1 MPNSL
6 IEKMVASAGAA
17 AGSNAKRAVYQVLQQ
32 VALAGMYRAGMFEKA
47 VFYGGTCLR
56 VFHGLDR
63 FSEGLDFSLREEDLD
78 FNLSCY
84 KAAIEGEFRS
94 FGCEVAL
101 ERRQKPHGSAVES
114 AFLKSDTSLY
124 DLKAKYD
131 LKANLRGS
139 IKIKIEVDKRPPLK
153 FRTEAQLCVEPFSFY
168 VPCFV
173 LPDLFAGKM
182 HAALFRK
189 WKNRVK
195 GRDWYDFEW
204 YVRNHTPLD
213 LRHFSERAMQSE
225 SEITEPLTR
234 ERFFA
239 TVFEKIEALDIE
251 SVKDDVRPFIAD
263 PRTLDIWSKEYFL
276 ALAKKIEF
284 SSED

>member
-1 MPNSL
+1 
-6 IEKMVASAGAA
+6 MVASASATT
-17 AGSNAKRAVYQVLQQ
+17 GSDAKRTVHQVLQQ

-63 FSEGLDFSLREEDLD
+63 FSEDLDFSLREEDQD
-78 FNLSCY
+78 FDLSCY
-84 KAAIEGEFRS
+84 KAAIEGEFKS
-94 FGCEVAL
+94 FGCEVTL
-101 ERRQKPHGSAVES
+101 ERRQKPYGSPVES

-124 DLKAKYD
+124 DLKA
-131 LKANLRGS
+131 NLRGN

-225 SEITEPLTR
+225 AEITEPLTR

-239 TVFEKIEALDIE
+239 IVFEKIETLDIE
-251 SVKDDVRPFIAD
+251 SVKDDVRPFIAN
-263 PRTLDIWSKEYFL
+263 PRTLDIWSKEYFM